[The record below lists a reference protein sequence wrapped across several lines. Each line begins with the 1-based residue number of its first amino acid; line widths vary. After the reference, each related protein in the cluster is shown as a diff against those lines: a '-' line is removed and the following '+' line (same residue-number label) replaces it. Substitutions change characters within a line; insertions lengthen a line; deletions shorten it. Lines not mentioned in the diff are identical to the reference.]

1 MKKMLIV
8 QFLITSRQIS
18 ISTVVGASPVQHVL
32 DGSGSQS
39 KEGVLRAG
47 RIIHPYN
54 SPLSPLQNTK
64 LEHVDLDN
72 IMTSDK
78 EMW

>member
-1 MKKMLIV
+1 MLIV

-18 ISTVVGASPVQHVL
+18 ISTVVGASPVQYVL
-32 DGSGSQS
+32 NGSGSQS

-47 RIIHPYN
+47 RITHPWT
-54 SPLSPLQNTK
+54 LQNTK

-72 IMTSDK
+72 ITTSDK